1 MTWNKHLYLRT
12 CELCGNEF
20 ETYNPAQKYCSPDC
34 AATDSK
40 RRENESHLRS
50 KYRHDV
56 HVTGKLADK
65 ILLAAQDGLSYG
77 KSRAMRER
85 GAVFA

>member
-40 RRENESHLRS
+40 RCENESHLRS

-56 HVTGKLADK
+56 HVTSKLADK